1 MAGIDSV
8 LLIHCQMALGLTQQ
22 ELADLLGCTKRT
34 IQRWQDKGGSL
45 LPSGIETLAR
55 ALYPV
60 RPDLAEQVAAAGHTT
75 LEQLGIPSVAA
86 SGPPAI
92 SEPIE
97 AIVRS
102 AAEAM
107 GVAPEVVRPAIATAF
122 AGARE
127 VGLDVQAVAT
137 YLQARA
143 DRST

>member
-1 MAGIDSV
+1 MASIDSV
-8 LLIHCQMALGLTQQ
+8 LLIQCQMALGLTQQ
-22 ELADLLGCTKRT
+22 KLGDLLGHTKRT
-34 IQRWQDKGGSL
+34 VQRWEDRGAIL
-45 LPSGIETLAR
+45 LPSALETLVR

-60 RPDLAEQVAAAGHTT
+60 RPDLAEQVATAGGTT

-107 GVAPEVVRPAIATAF
+107 GVTPEVVRPAIATAF
-122 AGARE
+122 AKARE
-127 VGLDVQAVAT
+127 TGLDVQAVAT
-137 YLQARA
+137 YLQAIV